1 MLRRMLLWVGW
12 ALGWRWRQPHLS
24 TGPVTVHVSPMGRD
38 FLGDGS
44 PERPFRSMERAC
56 MALPRVIRHQSC
68 IQLAAGTYPARG
80 DRLISRFAGD
90 GTLTVAGVPGGATR
104 VE

>member
-1 MLRRMLLWVGW
+1 MLRRILLWVGW
-12 ALGWRWRQPHLS
+12 VLGWRWRQPLIS
-24 TGPVTVHVSPMGRD
+24 TGPVTVHISPTGRD
-38 FLGDGS
+38 FCGDGS
-44 PERPFRSMERAC
+44 LDRPFHSMERAC
-56 MALPRVIRHQSC
+56 MALPRVIRHQSH

-80 DRLISRFAGD
+80 DRLTSRFSGD